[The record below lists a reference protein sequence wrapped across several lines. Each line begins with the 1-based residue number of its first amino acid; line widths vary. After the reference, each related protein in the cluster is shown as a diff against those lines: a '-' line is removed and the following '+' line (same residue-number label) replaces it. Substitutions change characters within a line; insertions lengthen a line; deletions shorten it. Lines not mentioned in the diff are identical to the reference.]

1 MSSHFHPDW
10 APFLQTEFKKAYF
23 LGLADTLKTEY
34 ASQIVY
40 PARKDVFNA
49 FRFTSPEKTKV
60 LILGQDPYHNPN
72 EAHGLCF
79 SVPQGIKIPPSLQN
93 IFKELASD
101 SALHPRFYPPSHG
114 DLSGWANQGV
124 LLLNAGLTVRANQPN
139 SHSNLG
145 WQTFTDHVIS
155 YVSEVS
161 PFTVFLLWGS
171 FAQSKKSLINPS
183 KHAVLTAPHPSPLSA
198 YRGFL
203 GCKHFSQ
210 TNALLQQKGISPIN
224 WNQHI

>member
-1 MSSHFHPDW
+1 MTRHYHMGW
-10 APFLQTEFKKAYF
+10 APFLQDEFKKAYF
-23 LGLADTLKTEY
+23 LQLAAQLKAEY
-34 ASQIVY
+34 AAQTVY
-40 PARKDVFNA
+40 PPRNEVFHA
-49 FRFTSPEKTKV
+49 FRYTSPEKTKV
-60 LILGQDPYHNPN
+60 LILGQDPYHNPG

-79 SVPQGIKIPPSLQN
+79 SVPQGTKIPPSLQN
-93 IFKELASD
+93 IFKELSSD
-101 SALHPRFYPPSHG
+101 LALEPSFLQPQHG
-114 DLSGWANQGV
+114 NLTAWANQGI

-145 WQTFTDHVIS
+145 WHTFTDHVIS
-155 YVSEVS
+155 YVNEIS

-171 FAQSKKSLINPS
+171 FAQSKKSLINLN

-210 TNALLQQKGISPIN
+210 TNELLRQKGFSPIN
-224 WNQHI
+224 WNLHI